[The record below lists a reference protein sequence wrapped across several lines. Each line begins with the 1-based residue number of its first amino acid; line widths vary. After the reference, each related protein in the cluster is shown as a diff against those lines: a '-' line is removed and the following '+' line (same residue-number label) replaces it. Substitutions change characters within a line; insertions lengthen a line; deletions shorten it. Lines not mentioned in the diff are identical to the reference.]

1 MSTFMQKAAL
11 LGSFAASVYAHG
23 RIDSITIDGQEYS
36 GYTSSMA
43 YSTNND
49 PIIAWS
55 ADNGDNGFVGP
66 ESYTSP
72 DIACHKVCFIKTF
85 SALRHPLTSNSE
97 R

>member
-1 MSTFMQKAAL
+1 MQKAAL

-66 ESYTSP
+66 ESYGTS
-72 DIACHKVCFIKTF
+72 DIACHKVCFTEAL
-85 SALRHPLTSNSE
+85 SASQHQLTSNSE